1 MREVHSNPQTTS
13 AVQCAIFY
21 FCQQKL
27 CPVLKAPTAYYISRL
42 AYRKQGKANRVIQV
56 GSSVFP
62 SPPFKTQ
69 SGIKEKPTKQLNQ
82 NNSWLSCRTLTEQM
96 TSTISTQIHSQIYM

>member
-56 GSSVFP
+56 GSLLFSPLLP
-62 SPPFKTQ
+62 SKHRVALRKNRP
-69 SGIKEKPTKQLNQ
+69 
-82 NNSWLSCRTLTEQM
+82 NN
-96 TSTISTQIHSQIYM
+96 